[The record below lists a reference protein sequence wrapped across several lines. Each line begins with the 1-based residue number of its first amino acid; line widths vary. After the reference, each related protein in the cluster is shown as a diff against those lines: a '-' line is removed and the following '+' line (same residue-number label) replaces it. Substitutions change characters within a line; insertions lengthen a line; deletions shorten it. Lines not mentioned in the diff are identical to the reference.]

1 MSQETS
7 SEPRGITRRTFH
19 KLAIALAGAPAI
31 NGVASAASEP
41 RTGPDRHPVA
51 LRAVDTLV
59 VDVLIDNLS
68 DNYSSK
74 PPHVSPEFNNVIAA
88 GAKELSGA
96 GLCCAELGLSVML
109 TVKAGA
115 QRHKLLFDAGPEGSV
130 LLRNSRNLG
139 VRLDDVETIAISHG
153 HWDHMGALPDAV
165 REITQDRKRVPCH
178 LNPGMFFERG
188 ARLTT
193 GQIVPFQK
201 VPSPEALTAAGAD
214 LVNAS
219 EERLLLDDCYYLSG
233 EIPRVTS
240 FEKGRPDH
248 LSRKG
253 PDQAWEPDPLLM
265 DERYLTVNVRD
276 KGLIVFSA
284 CSHAGVVNVA
294 LDAARVFPDRPLY
307 GIFGGLH
314 LVGETLERI
323 IPDTVASLQKL
334 APKQIMPAHCSGWRA
349 LHALL
354 NAFGESV
361 ITPSSVGN
369 RYSF

>member
-1 MSQETS
+1 MNQETPS
-7 SEPRGITRRTFH
+7 LPRRITRRTFH
-19 KLAIALAGAPAI
+19 KLALALAGAPAI
-31 NGVASAASEP
+31 DGVAAAASQP
-41 RTGPDRHPVA
+41 APDRHPVA

-68 DNYSSK
+68 DSYSSK
-74 PPHVSPEFNNVIAA
+74 PHHVSPEFNNVIAA
-88 GAKELSGA
+88 GAKEISA
-96 GLCCAELGLSVML
+96 ATLCCAELGLSLML

-115 QRHKLLFDAGPEGSV
+115 RRHKLLFDAGPEGSV
-130 LLRNSRNLG
+130 FLRNSKNLG
-139 VRLDDVETIAISHG
+139 VRLDDVETVAISHG
-153 HWDHMGALPDAV
+153 HWDHMGALLDVV
-165 REITQDRKRVPCH
+165 REITHDNKRVPCH
-178 LNPGMFFERG
+178 VNPGMFFERG

-193 GQIVPFQK
+193 GQVVPFQK

-214 LVNAS
+214 VVNAS

-240 FEKGRPDH
+240 FENGRPDH
-248 LSRKG
+248 FSRKG
-253 PDQAWEPDPLLM
+253 PDKPWEPDPLLM
-265 DERYLTVNVRD
+265 DERYLAVSVRD

-284 CSHAGVVNVA
+284 CSHAGVVNVV
-294 LDAARVFPDRPLY
+294 LDARNVFPDTPVY
-307 GIFGGLH
+307 GVFGGLH
-314 LVGETLERI
+314 LVGATMERI
-323 IPDTVASLQKL
+323 IPDTVTNLQKL